1 MKLDHHTATAASC
14 RLGVFAVFAAFVATT
29 ALIGHA
35 QAADKVVVAHSAGI
49 NGNAVEAILKDYTAQ
64 TGVEAVGITM
74 SDTDYGAKLQLAAKT
89 GNVNFDVALGV
100 GADIYQLVRGSGIF
114 AKIDTSAWK
123 KSTLDAMREAKLI
136 GSDFAVSSEVT
147 ATLVYSPKF
156 EKDPPKSW
164 ADFFDTTKYPGN
176 RGMASG
182 GFGVLVNLEYA
193 LIASG
198 KKADNLYP
206 IDIKAA
212 IAQMSK
218 ISNQL
223 VLWDNAPNGIQSLVN
238 GDTSMTICYS
248 PAAMSAVKNG
258 QSVKVVQPY
267 GTAVL
272 VQLGVVAAKA
282 PDGDK
287 VAQQFLEWWFRP
299 AQQKKF
305 AELTGFGVVVP
316 SKEILAQFTPEQS
329 AYMAF
334 SGAHPEN
341 FHVLDADWYA
351 KSDGGENNMAKVLSA
366 WNQFRS
372 K

>member
-1 MKLDHHTATAASC
+1 MTVNGTSSYS
-14 RLGVFAVFAAFVATT
+14 LGLFAAVAALMATT
-29 ALIGHA
+29 VLSGQAR
-35 QAADKVVVAHSAGI
+35 AADKVVVAHSAGI

-64 TGVEAVGITM
+64 TGVDAVGITM

-89 GNVNFDVALGV
+89 GNPGFDVALGV
-100 GADIYQLVRGSGIF
+100 GADVYQIIRDSGIF
-114 AKIDTSAWK
+114 AKIDTSNWK
-123 KSTLDAMREAKLI
+123 KPTLDAMREAKLME
-136 GSDFAVSSEVT
+136 SDYAVASEVT

-198 KKADNLYP
+198 KKADSLYP

-223 VLWDNAPNGIQSLVN
+223 VLWDNAPNGIQALVN

-248 PAAMSAVKNG
+248 PAALSAVKNG
-258 QSVKVVQPY
+258 QKVKVTQPY

-282 PDGDK
+282 PDGNK
-287 VAQQFLEWWFRP
+287 VAQDFFEWWFRP

-334 SGAHPEN
+334 SGDHPEN

-351 KSDGGENNMAKVLSA
+351 KSENGESNMAKVLSA